1 MPIKIEN
8 SEDSTFNIFFNRV
21 GLFTLQISKISKI
34 LKVSRHLEKKLF
46 KFAGL
51 KNQLYNVKYKKSK
64 SVLCTL

>member
-8 SEDSTFNIFFNRV
+8 SEDSTFNRFFNRV
-21 GLFTLQISKISKI
+21 GLFTLKISKI
-34 LKVSRHLEKKLF
+34 TKIL

-64 SVLCTL
+64 AVLCTL